1 MSGNR
6 DGVFRGREGE
16 RELLSGVLDA
26 GTGVVLIDGVA
37 GTGKTRLL
45 AEVAAVAARRG
56 FEVATAQDEL
66 DQPFLLARLAER
78 EPDGPTLVVLDDLH
92 LAEPGTLAALRA
104 LLPAATHQKVVWLLA
119 RRSNE
124 GADRLFAAL
133 ARNAARIELRALT
146 DNVVADLVADLA
158 GGIPDQDLRAL
169 AATAQGNPAALIR
182 LFTALREDDQ
192 VVVTADHASLRADRS
207 SRRAE
212 ALIRERVG
220 SLSGKAQHLLQVAS
234 VLGPRFEPGD
244 LAELLASSTAIL
256 LPAFDEV
263 IGAGVVTSLEDR
275 LAFRHELVWRLVADS
290 VPAPV
295 RRALHREA
303 GEMLLGRGDSAV
315 MAAQHLLHGAQRGD
329 VRSID
334 GLVAAAKAV
343 LWQAPDASAELAV
356 RALELTDQASA
367 SLMHRTV
374 MAVRALAAAG
384 KLAAAQAL
392 AQDALSRQ
400 VPAPAAAKLRH
411 CMALTTLLGAQHA
424 ESVEISEALLDEP
437 DLSPELVPWVEIT
450 RLMAL
455 LGHDRRRAEV
465 LAETIVRTHQGA
477 PDDVLATALAVLA
490 AIARDTGQAGV
501 AMDLAREAAQ
511 SVSSFDLCAY
521 PQLLLA
527 TLHSG
532 LRDFADAD
540 AVVRRVRSGPSS
552 VVSKEIMTS
561 VVQARIL
568 LQAGRIEEAAVE
580 ARGAL
585 ARAEE
590 TAHNALVA
598 PSLAVLAMV
607 AIHTGDLPAAIEHV
621 ERYRGLVPVDGIIF
635 SRAYYQWADVLVSY
649 VGFGLERALGL
660 LTEEYPAL
668 VASGLFA
675 EEPRAAGWFVRR
687 AVEAGDERLAK
698 AVVDRAER
706 LAEENPGFRAVAAA
720 ALHARGLFD
729 NDAGLLELASTQHRD
744 LWARANAAEDLGVLL
759 GAESTDRV
767 ASVKALEDALGLYRE
782 IGASRDSARVLGRLR
797 KLGRRRRAAPVR
809 PSSGWSSLDDT
820 ERAIANLVAKGQTNR
835 QISTQLFMSPHTVNF
850 HLRKIFRKLGISSRV
865 ELVMRSR
872 DDQ

>member
-6 DGVFRGREGE
+6 DGVFRGRAGE

-26 GTGVVLIDGVA
+26 GTGVVLVDGAA

-45 AEVAAVAARRG
+45 TEFAALAARRG
-56 FEVATAQDEL
+56 FEVAAAQDEL

-78 EPDGPTLVVLDDLH
+78 APDGPALVVLDDLH
-92 LAEPGTLAALRA
+92 LAEPSTLAALRA
-104 LLPAATHQKVVWLLA
+104 LLSAATHEKVVWLLA
-119 RRSNE
+119 RRHGE
-124 GADRLFAAL
+124 GADRLFAA
-133 ARNAARIELRALT
+133 AAQRGAVRIELRPLP
-146 DNVVADLVADLA
+146 DNVVVDLVADLT
-158 GGIPDQDLRAL
+158 GGTPDHDLRAL
-169 AATAQGNPAALIR
+169 AATAQGNPGALVG
-182 LFTALREDDQ
+182 LFTALDEDGQ
-192 VVVTADHASLRADRS
+192 VVITGEHASLRTDRAP
-207 SRRAE
+207 RRTE
-212 ALIRERVG
+212 SLLRDQLS
-220 SLSGKAQHLLQVAS
+220 SLSGKAKHLLQVAS

-244 LAELLASSTAIL
+244 VAEMLASSTAIL
-256 LPAFDEV
+256 LPSLDEV
-263 IGAGVVTSLEDR
+263 IGAGVVTSLDDR
-275 LAFRHELVWRLVADS
+275 LAFQHELVWRLVADS
-290 VPAPV
+290 VPPPV

-315 MAAQHLLHGAQRGD
+315 NAAKHLLHGAQRGD

-343 LWQAPDASAELAV
+343 LWNAPDAAAELAV

-367 SLMHRTV
+367 SLVHRTV
-374 MAVRALAAAG
+374 IAVRALIAAG
-384 KLAAAQAL
+384 KLTAAQAL

-400 VPAPAAAKLRH
+400 VSPEPAAKLRH
-411 CMALTTLLGAQHA
+411 CVATTMLLTAQHG
-424 ESVEISEALLDEP
+424 ESAEISEALLAEP
-437 DLSPELVPWVEIT
+437 DLLPELAPWVEIT
-450 RLMAL
+450 RMMAL
-455 LGHDRRRAEV
+455 LSHDRRRAEEV
-465 LAETIVRTHQGA
+465 AEAVVRNHTGS

-490 AIARDTGQAGV
+490 AIARDAGQPA
-501 AMDLAREAAQ
+501 AALELAREAAQ
-511 SVSSFDLCAY
+511 SVTSHDLGAY

-532 LRDFADAD
+532 MREFAEAD
-540 AVVRRVRSGPSS
+540 SVVRRARSGPSA
-552 VVSKEIMTS
+552 VVTKELMTA

-568 LQAGRIEEAAVE
+568 LQAGRIEEAAAE
-580 ARGAL
+580 ARCAL
-585 ARAEE
+585 TVAEE
-590 TAHNALVA
+590 TGHTALVA
-598 PSLAVLAMV
+598 PALAVLAMV

-621 ERYRGLVPVDGIIF
+621 ERYRERVPVDGIIF
-635 SRAYYQWADVLVSY
+635 SRAYYQWADVLVTY
-649 VGFGLERALGL
+649 VAHGLDKALAL
-660 LTEEYPAL
+660 LTDEYPGL
-668 VASGLFA
+668 VTSGLFA
-675 EEPRAAGWFVRR
+675 EEPRAAGWFIRR

-698 AVVDRAER
+698 AVVDRVER
-706 LAEENPGFRAVAAA
+706 LAEENPGLRAVAAA

-729 NDAGLLELASTQHRD
+729 ADTSLLELAAQQHRD

-759 GAESTDRV
+759 TTAADRA

-809 PSSGWSSLDDT
+809 PASGWSSLDDT

>member
-6 DGVFRGREGE
+6 DGTFRGREEE

-26 GTGVVLIDGVA
+26 GTGVVLVDGAV

-78 EPDGPTLVVLDDLH
+78 EPDAPTLVVLDDLH

-104 LLPAATHQKVVWLLA
+104 LLPAAAHQKIVWLLA
-119 RRSNE
+119 RRCGE
-124 GADRLFAAL
+124 GADRLFAVAA
-133 ARNAARIELRALT
+133 ARGAVRIELRPLT
-146 DNVVADLVADLA
+146 DNVIAELVADLA
-158 GGIPDQDLRAL
+158 GGIPDHDLRAL
-169 AATAQGNPAALIR
+169 ASTARGNPAALIS
-182 LFTALREDDQ
+182 LFTALREDGQ
-192 VVVTADHASLRADRS
+192 IEISAEHATLRCDRS
-207 SRRAE
+207 ARRTE
-212 ALIRERVG
+212 SLLRERLS
-220 SLSGKAQHLLQVAS
+220 SLSGKARHVLQVAS
-234 VLGPRFEPGD
+234 VFGPRFEPGD
-244 LAELLASSTAIL
+244 VAEMLAASTAIL
-256 LPAFDEV
+256 LPALDEV
-263 IGAGVVTSLEDR
+263 IDAGVVTSLEDR

-290 VPAPV
+290 VPPPV

-315 MAAQHLLHGAQRGD
+315 SAAKHLLHGAQRGD

-334 GLVAAAKAV
+334 GLVEAAKAV
-343 LWQAPDASAELAV
+343 LWNAPDAAAELAV

-367 SLMHRTV
+367 SLVHRTV
-374 MAVRALAAAG
+374 IAVRALIAAG
-384 KLAAAQAL
+384 KLTAAQAL

-400 VPAPAAAKLRH
+400 VSPAPAAKLRH
-411 CMALTTLLGAQHA
+411 CVAMTTALGAQHA

-437 DLSPELVPWVEIT
+437 DLQPELAPWVEIT
-450 RLMAL
+450 RMMAL
-455 LGHDRRRAEV
+455 LGHDRRRAEE
-465 LAETIVRTHQGA
+465 LAETVVRTHTGP

-490 AIARDTGQAGV
+490 AIARDTGQPGA
-501 AMDLAREAAQ
+501 ALELAREAAQ
-511 SVSSFDLCAY
+511 SVTSYDLCAY

-527 TLHSG
+527 TLYSG
-532 LRDFADAD
+532 QREFAEAD
-540 AVVRRVRSGPSS
+540 SVVRRARSGPSS
-552 VVSKEIMTS
+552 VVTKELMTS

-568 LQAGRIEEAAVE
+568 LQAGRIEEASVE
-580 ARGAL
+580 ARNAL
-585 ARAEE
+585 SVAED
-590 TAHNALVA
+590 TGHTALVA
-598 PSLAVLAMV
+598 PALAVLAMV
-607 AIHTGDLPAAIEHV
+607 ALHTGDLPAAIEHV
-621 ERYRGLVPVDGIIF
+621 ERYRGHVPVDGILF
-635 SRAYYQWADVLVSY
+635 SRAYYQWADVVVSY
-649 VGFGLERALGL
+649 VGFGPDKALAL
-660 LTEEYPAL
+660 LTDSYPGL
-668 VASGLFA
+668 VSSGLFA

-687 AVEAGDERLAK
+687 ALEAGDERLAK
-698 AVVDRAER
+698 AVVDRVER
-706 LAEENPGFRAVAAA
+706 LAEENPGLRAVAAA
-720 ALHARGLFD
+720 AMHARGLFD
-729 NDAGLLELASTQHRD
+729 GDASLLELASQQHRD

-759 GAESTDRV
+759 TNSDR
-767 ASVKALEDALGLYRE
+767 ADSVKALEIALGLYRE

-809 PSSGWSSLDDT
+809 PASGWSSLDDT

>member
-1 MSGNR
+1 VSGNR
-6 DGVFRGREGE
+6 DGVFRGRAGE

-26 GTGVVLIDGVA
+26 GTGVVLVDGAA

-45 AEVAAVAARRG
+45 SELAAVATRRG

-78 EPDGPTLVVLDDLH
+78 HPDGPTLVVLDDLH

-104 LLPAATHQKVVWLLA
+104 LLPAPTHEKVVWLLA
-119 RRSNE
+119 RRCGE
-124 GADRLFAAL
+124 GADRLFAA
-133 ARNAARIELRALT
+133 AAQRGAVRIELRPLP
-146 DNVVADLVADLA
+146 DNVVVEIVADLT
-158 GGIPDQDLRAL
+158 GGIPDHDLRAL
-169 AATAQGNPAALIR
+169 AATAQGNPGALIS
-182 LFTALREDDQ
+182 LFDALDEDGQ
-192 VVVTADHASLRADRS
+192 VVITAEHASLRSDRS
-207 SRRAE
+207 PRRTE
-212 ALIRERVG
+212 SLLRDRV
-220 SLSGKAQHLLQVAS
+220 SALSGRARHLLQVAS

-244 LAELLASSTAIL
+244 VAEMLASSTAIL
-256 LPAFDEV
+256 LPSLEEV
-263 IGAGVVTSLEDR
+263 IAAGVVTALDDR
-275 LAFRHELVWRLVADS
+275 LAFRHELLWRLVADS
-290 VPAPV
+290 VPPPV

-315 MAAQHLLHGAQRGD
+315 KAARHLLHGAQRGD

-343 LWQAPDASAELAV
+343 LWNAPDAAAELAV

-367 SLMHRTV
+367 SLVHRTV
-374 MAVRALAAAG
+374 IAVRALIAAG
-384 KLAAAQAL
+384 KLTAAQTL

-400 VPAPAAAKLRH
+400 VSPEPAAKLRH
-411 CMALTTLLGAQHA
+411 CVATTTLLGGRHS
-424 ESVEISEALLDEP
+424 ESAEISEALLAEP
-437 DLSPELVPWVEIT
+437 DLLPELAPWVEIT
-450 RLMAL
+450 RMMAL
-455 LGHDRRRAEV
+455 LGHDRRRAEE
-465 LAETIVRTHQGA
+465 LAETVVRTHSGS

-490 AIARDTGQAGV
+490 AIARDTGQPGTALE
-501 AMDLAREAAQ
+501 LAREAAQ
-511 SVSSFDLCAY
+511 SVTSHDLGAY

-532 LRDFADAD
+532 MREFAEAD
-540 AVVRRVRSGPSS
+540 SVVRRARSGPSA
-552 VVSKEIMTS
+552 VVTKELMTA

-568 LQAGRIEEAAVE
+568 LQAGRIEEASAE

-585 ARAEE
+585 TVAEE
-590 TAHNALVA
+590 TGHVALVA
-598 PSLAVLAMV
+598 PALAVLATV
-607 AIHTGDLPAAIEHV
+607 AIHTGDLPTAIEHV
-621 ERYRGLVPVDGIIF
+621 ERYRERVPVDGIIF
-635 SRAYYQWADVLVSY
+635 SRAYYQWADVLVTY
-649 VGFGLERALGL
+649 VAHGLEKALGL
-660 LTEEYPAL
+660 LTDEYPGL

-687 AVEAGDERLAK
+687 AVEAGDQRLAK
-698 AVVDRAER
+698 AVVERAER
-706 LAEENPGFRAVAAA
+706 LAEENPGLRAVAAA
-720 ALHARGLFD
+720 ALHARGLL
-729 NDAGLLELASTQHRD
+729 DADASLLELASHQHRD

-759 GAESTDRV
+759 ATTADRA
-767 ASVKALEDALGLYRE
+767 ASVKALENALGLYRE

-809 PSSGWSSLDDT
+809 PASGWSSLDDT